1 MASDCET
8 QSSTCDKALG
18 ADCSTASDTGSSD
31 GEHWAPQD
39 GPETVAGAALISDS
53 ESSDGSHGGGT
64 DNVGAMV
71 LEPATMVDFDFRDAH
86 RLPTRMGQRVTLLGN
101 LVRRKQSYL
110 ARFLSKRCPCHNK
123 CIECFLTDT
132 VFQEDAFNS
141 WCGLAQCPKD
151 MQDMLLAQRFQAA
164 QENQGRRRTCHSVVG
179 RPVCRS
185 ALFWFL
191 ELGRGRHKRLLA
203 GAPDMRHR
211 TETRADETIN
221 SWQQSDVF
229 SFLWGIYSSVAEFC
243 PNHDVP
249 NIVGLTESTKADLKA
264 ATELLL
270 LDPREVNA
278 VQRALNSLD
287 NLPRKFLPPGHV
299 KQYYWQYC
307 SVRPEARQASYST
320 FKKVWRIYFR
330 NLLGFTKFSA
340 HPVCSVCSELKAHMR
355 EASGVEERVHWGKKF
370 DEHQDDQ
377 MRDRQ
382 VYYKMREASRKGDVL
397 CIMQDGSD
405 QAKYRLVRTPR
416 PPKDMADLWCPQMKL
431 LGSLAHGWVGCF
443 WILEDDMH
451 RSGSDLTLEAIMTCI
466 EETRRVASE
475 TGRKMPEHL
484 WVQLDNTPA
493 ENKNRV
499 LLQALAALVDRGI
512 LTSATAAFLRVGHTH
527 EDLDGLWGINQT
539 VLGNALSW
547 DTPDDIIGLT
557 RKVMESLLTDERVFV
572 ERMDFVRAWKK
583 WGAPLD
589 VRFQGIANGP
599 GSQHFYRFWRRENV
613 PAPLL
618 SFLPDDTG
626 LQGDVLME
634 VRQYMASPKPCQSLE
649 VVLRQGESDLL
660 APVPEGVLP
669 RHIISTDEPWM

>member
-1 MASDCET
+1 MLVKVLLSLLTWWCVCVHPSWKGNL
-8 QSSTCDKALG
+8 QSWEVCVPPGRARWRNPAL
-18 ADCSTASDTGSSD
+18 AMKPSAM
-31 GEHWAPQD
+31 
-39 GPETVAGAALISDS
+39 GAALISDS
-53 ESSDGSHGGGT
+53 ESSEGSHGGGT
-64 DNVGAMV
+64 
-71 LEPATMVDFDFRDAH
+71 MVDFDFCDAK
-86 RLPTRMGQRVTLLGN
+86 RLPTRMGQCVTSLGS

-203 GAPDMRHR
+203 GAPGMRHR
-211 TETRADETIN
+211 TKTRAGETIN

-229 SFLWGIYSSVAEFC
+229 SFLWGICNSVAEFC

-249 NIVGLTESTKADLKA
+249 TIVGLTESTKADLNA

-278 VQRALNSLD
+278 MQRALNSLD
-287 NLPRKFLPPGHV
+287 NLPRKFLPPRHV

-307 SVRPEARQASYST
+307 SVRLDAHQASYSK

-377 MRDRQ
+377 MLDRQ
-382 VYYKMREASRKGDVL
+382 VYYKMREASRKGDLL
-397 CIMQDGSD
+397 CIMQDGND

-416 PPKDMADLWCPQMKL
+416 PPKDMADLWCPPRRL
-431 LGSLAHGWVGCF
+431 LGSLVHGWVG
-443 WILEDDMH
+443 WGDMH

-466 EETRRVASE
+466 EETRRVANE
-475 TGRKMPEHL
+475 TGRRMPEHL

-493 ENKNRV
+493 ENKNRFV
-499 LLQALAALVDRGI
+499 LQALAALVDRGI
-512 LTSATAAFLRVGHTH
+512 FTSATAAFLRVGHTH
-527 EDLDGLWGINQT
+527 TRTWMVCGKSTRPCLAMRSHEIHQT
-539 VLGNALSW
+539 TSLVSH
-547 DTPDDIIGLT
+547 T
-557 RKVMESLLTDERVFV
+557 R
-572 ERMDFVRAWKK
+572 
-583 WGAPLD
+583 
-589 VRFQGIANGP
+589 
-599 GSQHFYRFWRRENV
+599 
-613 PAPLL
+613 
-618 SFLPDDTG
+618 
-626 LQGDVLME
+626 
-634 VRQYMASPKPCQSLE
+634 
-649 VVLRQGESDLL
+649 
-660 APVPEGVLP
+660 
-669 RHIISTDEPWM
+669 